1 MAIWVFSATMLR
13 REGAKF
19 KVSDKPVSKLKH
31 LLTFSIVS
39 ITALLLAGC
48 SNKVVVL
55 APKGQVAAQE
65 MHLLIFAVLLMLIV
79 VIPVIILTLVIARR
93 YRASNKHAKY
103 SPDFSHSVSL
113 ELVWWTV
120 PIIIIAILATV
131 TWKTTHQL
139 DPYKPLDIKG
149 KPVTIQAIALRWK
162 WLFIYP
168 QQNIATVNYV
178 VFPAHRQIRFEI
190 TSDAPMNSFQIQ
202 QLAGQIYAMNGMRTK
217 IHIVANHQGT
227 YRGRSVSFSG
237 AGFANMRFTAKA
249 TSQAQFEQWVDQ
261 AKRSPKHLDMNT
273 YEQLVKPTQN
283 YMPPTFYSS
292 VAPDLFNK
300 VIMKF
305 MGLGHTINRAKPL
318 VNL

>member
-1 MAIWVFSATMLR
+1 VARYDRI
-13 REGAKF
+13 
-19 KVSDKPVSKLKH
+19 KVGDKPVSKLQQ

-39 ITALLLAGC
+39 IITLFLAGC
-48 SNKVVVL
+48 NNKVVVM
-55 APKGQVAAQE
+55 ASKGQVAVEE
-65 MHLLIFAVLLMLIV
+65 MHLLIFSVLLMLIV

-93 YRASNKHAKY
+93 YRASNTKAKY
-103 SPDFSHSVSL
+103 SPEFSHSVSL

-139 DPYKPLDIKG
+139 DPYKTLDVQG

-168 QQNIATVNYV
+168 QQSIATVNYV
-178 VFPAHRQIRFEI
+178 VFPVHRQISFQI

-217 IHIVANHQGT
+217 IHMVTNYEGT

-237 AGFANMRFTAKA
+237 AGFANMKFTVKA
-249 TSQAQFEQWVDQ
+249 TSQAQFNQWVAQ
-261 AKRSPKHLDMNT
+261 VKRSPKQLNMNT
-273 YEQLVKPTQN
+273 YDQLVKPTEN
-283 YMPPTFYSS
+283 YMPPIFYST
-292 VAPDLFNK
+292 VVPDLFNK
-300 VIMKF
+300 IMLKF
-305 MGLGHTINRAKPL
+305 MGNDYTIERAKPL